1 MKHVSEI
8 IPVVIDDLIKK
19 AKANGDDSAVEVAE
33 QLRGGKQC
41 K

>member
-8 IPVVIDDLIKK
+8 IPVVIEDLIKK
-19 AKANGDDSAVEVAE
+19 AKANGNDKAVAAAE
-33 QLRGGKQC
+33 KLRGEEQC